1 MKASRRASKLAAALL
16 VLAGASCK
24 TSHEPGAAEARV
36 VAKES
41 GQAKAADGADVLRAE
56 NLRRT
61 EDLGAEP
68 RATHDVRRRRRL
80 ARAFARIG
88 DAKSVEH
95 LRALLA
101 DDDPE
106 TVAWAAYGLGYACKG
121 NEDDHVTRIAAR
133 AASLRWPAVAVTAGA
148 DGAAIEDRAEQE
160 RATLDPRLA
169 MARAVGKCASPTSAE
184 AALVA
189 WLGDPAWRAAAI
201 VGLGDLAVARKTL
214 GDRAVTALLDAVE
227 ARQGAPD
234 DMVFYALSRAKPL
247 DAFRARVVRAARAAL
262 GRSGPARV
270 FAVKAL
276 ARYADRDASG
286 VAEALARVV
295 TDGKGFTPAERAE
308 AARGLTNAG
317 GPGREAA
324 GAALAKLVASRDDAS
339 VAGPEFNVWYTLIGV
354 LGATPPESA
363 EATLGIASRLPAP
376 PSAGSELRRR
386 YAELRCAAAL
396 GLARAVSDADVLLK
410 CDDTGSEISE
420 RARLASLLQ
429 RPLVRERRAAFTAF
443 VKSAHRRVREKAVE
457 AVGVHPELGDLAA
470 STLADALASD
480 DAGLVATAAEVLHAH
495 PELGRVLAESERRAG
510 LDPHAPPPSS
520 SPAKEL
526 SPRIDHAL
534 ATALTK
540 SLPEDLFE
548 TRIALVEA
556 AASLHHRDAKAAA
569 SAACTDANGVVRDRA
584 RKALRAL
591 GEDVSACMASP
602 KSPALAPE
610 IDAGLL
616 AKPTR
621 LVLRTEMRELG
632 IVLEPELS
640 PVTATRIAS
649 LVRSHFYDG
658 IVVHRVV
665 PGFVAQ
671 FGDPNGDGYGGSGT
685 SLRCETSPVPF
696 GPLDVGMALA
706 GRDAGSSQLFVTLAR
721 TPHLDGEYT
730 RVGRATGDWDAVAEG
745 ETILEARLV
754 GDE

>member
-1 MKASRRASKLAAALL
+1 MKASKIAWGALVVLAASSACKKSNEP
-16 VLAGASCK
+16 AGTETA
-24 TSHEPGAAEARV
+24 GAAEARV

-41 GQAKAADGADVLRAE
+41 GRAPAADGADVLRAE
-56 NLRRT
+56 NVRRA

-80 ARAFARIG
+80 SRAFARIG

-121 NEDDHVTRIAAR
+121 SEDDHVSRIAAR
-133 AASLRWPAVAVTAGA
+133 AASLRWPGGEASVA
-148 DGAAIEDRAEQE
+148 DGAEPARDA
-160 RATLDPRLA
+160 LDPRMA
-169 MARAVGKCASPTSAE
+169 MARAVGKCASASAE

-189 WLGDPAWRAAAI
+189 WLGGPTWRASAI
-201 VGLGDLAVARKTL
+201 VGLGDLAVVRKVL

-227 ARQGAPD
+227 TRQGAPD
-234 DMVFYALSRAKPL
+234 DMAFYALSRAKPL

-262 GRSGPARV
+262 GRAGPARV
-270 FAVKAL
+270 LALKAL
-276 ARYADRDASG
+276 ARQADRDASG
-286 VAEALARVV
+286 IAETLARVV
-295 TDGKGFTPAERAE
+295 TDAEGFTPAERAE
-308 AARGLTNAG
+308 AARGLGSAG
-317 GPGREAA
+317 GAGREAA
-324 GAALAKLVASRDDAS
+324 GAALGKLVASRSDAS
-339 VAGPEFNVWYTLIGV
+339 VAGPEFNVWCTLIGV
-354 LGATPPESA
+354 LGATPPEST
-363 EATLGIASRLPAP
+363 EATLGIVSRLPAP
-376 PSAGSELRRR
+376 PSAGTELRRR

-410 CDDTGSEISE
+410 CDDSSSEISE

-429 RPLVRERRAAFTAF
+429 RPLVRERRAAFLAF
-443 VKSAHRRVREKAVE
+443 VKSPHRRVREKAVE

-495 PELGRVLAESERRAG
+495 PELGMVLAESEKRAG
-510 LDPHAPPPSS
+510 LDPHAPPPPS

-526 SPRIDHAL
+526 SPRIEHAL
-534 ATALTK
+534 ATALAK
-540 SLPEDLFE
+540 PLPEDRFE

-556 AASLHHRDAKAAA
+556 AASLHHRDAKAVAA
-569 SAACTDANGVVRDRA
+569 AACTDANGVVRDRA

-602 KSPALAPE
+602 KSPVIAPE

-621 LVLRTEMRELG
+621 LVLRTELRELG

-649 LVRSHFYDG
+649 LARAGFYDG

-706 GRDAGSSQLFVTLAR
+706 GRDTGSSQLFVTLAR

-730 RVGRATGDWDAVAEG
+730 RLGRATGDWDAVAEG
-745 ETILEARLV
+745 ETILEARVV